1 MVQAITEWTLCLE
14 EAEMSLDIVRVRWER
29 ESERLE
35 RRRKGGTKR
44 GRARVIETERE
55 RQRKGE

>member
-29 ESERLE
+29 KSRNDGRDEEKEEPRE
-35 RRRKGGTKR
+35 GGQ
-44 GRARVIETERE
+44 E
-55 RQRKGE
+55 